1 MLVEEIA
8 KLKKQEITE
17 VDSALDYLDNPTT
30 GVLTVKIAERDKLYV
45 TPIPVEYIE
54 NFINYILE
62 LQKYLKTVNENRNK
76 LSDMALQVN
85 YKNLYEI
92 ISELE
97 ETTSC
102 PACGT
107 NLAIAERNPYE
118 YAKEQLK
125 TFTEIEL
132 IQKKINEAAQNAR
145 ENMRE
150 ILDFISGN
158 KEFIKLL
165 QIKNH

>member
-1 MLVEEIA
+1 M
-8 KLKKQEITE
+8 Q
-17 VDSALDYLDNPTT
+17 
-30 GVLTVKIAERDKLYV
+30 ERDKLYV

-125 TFTEIEL
+125 NIYR
-132 IQKKINEAAQNAR
+132 N
-145 ENMRE
+145 
-150 ILDFISGN
+150 
-158 KEFIKLL
+158 
-165 QIKNH
+165 